1 MALIKCTECGK
12 EISDRATSCPN
23 CGCPIAELSPN
34 GIVRIKMPVLELGL
48 VGLFSSRAAT
58 ILDERNNVLWKG
70 KHGEN
75 ASFMVNGAT
84 NIIISLGGWANEV
97 TGTVFPRKKYSLVQ
111 DLGVHMFATYTLTEV
126 DVIDSDR

>member
-1 MALIKCTECGK
+1 MALVKCTECGK
-12 EISDRATSCPN
+12 EVSDRATTCPN

-48 VGLFSSRAAT
+48 VGLFSSRDAT
-58 ILDERNNVLWKG
+58 VLDEHNKVLWKG

-111 DLGVHMFATYTLTEV
+111 DLGVHMLATYTLTEV
-126 DVIDSDR
+126 DIIDADR